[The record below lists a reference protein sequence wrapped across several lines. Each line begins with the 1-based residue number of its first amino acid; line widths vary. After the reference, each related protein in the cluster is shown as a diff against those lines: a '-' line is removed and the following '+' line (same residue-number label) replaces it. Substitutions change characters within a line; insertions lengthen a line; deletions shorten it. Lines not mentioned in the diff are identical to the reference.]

1 VSKDVQTEGC
11 RGAAAALT
19 IISRFRGACAVKH
32 FGSAV
37 LSLCLAVVMSTAALA
52 AVPRVLKPR
61 LVLGDPIWR
70 ELPVRADLQ
79 TRYDRVWQ
87 TAVDTALEHNFEIAT
102 MDKSSGYLRTI
113 PKADVVRLQ
122 SDWYYKVQVSM
133 KLVTDNGAKS
143 DPAPVTKVRL
153 QVSGEVSNVDPRR
166 GLRES
171 YTGYDQIILQNL
183 FQDLQAKLGS
193 L

>member
-1 VSKDVQTEGC
+1 M
-11 RGAAAALT
+11 
-19 IISRFRGACAVKH
+19 KH
-32 FGSAV
+32 LGSAA
-37 LSLCLAVVMSTAALA
+37 LSLCLALAMSTAALA
-52 AVPRVLKPR
+52 TGVPKVLKPR

-70 ELPVRADLQ
+70 ELPVRTDLQ

-133 KLVTDNGAKS
+133 KLVTDSGSRS

-153 QVSGEVSNVDPRR
+153 QVSGEVSNVDPHR

>member
-1 VSKDVQTEGC
+1 VTHLRSAAVALGC
-11 RGAAAALT
+11 A
-19 IISRFRGACAVKH
+19 
-32 FGSAV
+32 
-37 LSLCLAVVMSTAALA
+37 LAVSTIVNAAG
-52 AVPRVLKPR
+52 VPKVLKPR

-70 ELPVRADLQ
+70 ELPVRTDLQ
-79 TRYDRVWQ
+79 AHYDRVWQ

-113 PKADVVRLQ
+113 PKADIVRLQ
-122 SDWYYKVQVSM
+122 TDWYYKVQVSV
-133 KLVTDNGAKS
+133 KLVTDLGGKT